1 MDSLAAWLR
10 SVRVHFTPPVCGRV
24 WPYPGQAPDRASP
37 RFAHRLRRGWPLQE
51 LSEAGLSCTTRLKNA
66 HGTKFRELLYRWH
79 PWHGLRVGVYEAIE
93 KPDGVVFRCA
103 LTASDSV
110 RCLEIPAWMFDRS
123 ACARVHVAAEPRVD
137 LSALAMLTALLRDV
151 RNNWPAA
158 SVAPDS
164 GVSPLSGDQNR
175 REPYAMPQQMEDGT
189 PPRSAA
195 DRPVRKGSA
204 GERRHARLVRTTEGN
219 AGGPNQLDDSADPG
233 SRRQIPDRGN
243 GRRP

>member
-1 MDSLAAWLR
+1 MPHFAVAVVEMWARRKPCPSAASYPQPCHPFHICCLR
-10 SVRVHFTPPVCGRV
+10 ATPPSGCDSPAPRV
-24 WPYPGQAPDRASP
+24 AAYY
-37 RFAHRLRRGWPLQE
+37 
-51 LSEAGLSCTTRLKNA
+51 CTTRLKNT
-66 HGTKFRELLYRWH
+66 HGTQFRELLYRWH

-103 LTASDSV
+103 LAASDSV

-123 ACARVHVAAEPRVD
+123 ACARGHVAAEPRVD
-137 LSALAMLTALLRDV
+137 LSALAMLTALLLDV

-158 SVAPDS
+158 WVAPDS

-189 PPRSAA
+189 PPRAAA

-204 GERRHARLVRTTEGN
+204 GERRHARL
-219 AGGPNQLDDSADPG
+219 GGVQDFRKLDCAQSAPVPCLSG
-233 SRRQIPDRGN
+233 L
-243 GRRP
+243 